1 MLASNNEYYESR
13 KFQAKPSLW
22 VALAKRQS
30 RGLIM
35 LYRFLQYSLTKNRYS
50 WHEKQSPSQLSW
62 LRAPFNLSVMAAK
75 KYRRPR
81 LLSSTRPRNIK
92 PAPTLSSRTTRFLVR
107 SHHNLRK
114 KLSAAVVRGDV
125 GEAQAIQTEIDALGG
140 LPSYQA
146 ASIQGQST
154 QRGGDTSKV
163 LIDWLTFGG
172 IEESKPVI
180 KGRAFRMLEVGS
192 LRPDNAC
199 SRSGLFEMERIDI
212 HSQHPVIKE
221 QNFMERP
228 VCAAEFLDSEGFD
241 IVSLSLVLNF
251 VGDPAE
257 RGGMLKRV
265 ASFLRPNSRHKDGI
279 FPSLFLVL
287 PAPCVTNSRYLD
299 EERLDAIMKSLGYK
313 RAKRKLSSKLVYY
326 LWKYE
331 VGQVS
336 ISKVFNKQEIRPGA
350 SRNNFAIVL
359 P

>member
-1 MLASNNEYYESR
+1 M
-13 KFQAKPSLW
+13 
-22 VALAKRQS
+22 
-30 RGLIM
+30 
-35 LYRFLQYSLTKNRYS
+35 
-50 WHEKQSPSQLSW
+50 
-62 LRAPFNLSVMAAK
+62 
-75 KYRRPR
+75 
-81 LLSSTRPRNIK
+81 
-92 PAPTLSSRTTRFLVR
+92 
-107 SHHNLRK
+107 
-114 KLSAAVVRGDV
+114 
-125 GEAQAIQTEIDALGG
+125 GG
-140 LPSYQA
+140 LPGYQA

-163 LIDWLTFGG
+163 LIEWLTGG
-172 IEESKPVI
+172 GTGYSKLVM
-180 KGRAFRMLEVGS
+180 KGRPFRMLEVGS

-199 SRSGLFEMERIDI
+199 ARSGLFEMERIDL

-228 VCAAEFLDSEGFD
+228 ICAAGSLDYEGFD

-257 RGGMLKRV
+257 RGGMLRRV
-265 ASFLRPNSRHKDGI
+265 ASFLRPNSRHEDSI

-299 EERLDAIMKSLGYK
+299 EERLDAIMKNLGYK
-313 RAKRKLSSKLVYY
+313 RAKRKLSAKLVYY

-331 VGQVS
+331 VGQAS
-336 ISKVFNKQEIRPGA
+336 KSKVFNKHEIRPGA